1 MDNNETGALTS
12 SRPYL
17 LRGFYEWI
25 VDNSLTPYILV
36 NATHPGVMVPPESV
50 VNGQI
55 VLNINSAAV
64 QRLTLDNDA
73 VRFGARFA
81 GTHWEICVPV
91 GAVLAIYAKENGRGI
106 TFSDDDEDQPG
117 EPPSGGSSSPA
128 SSRPQ
133 LKLVT

>member
-1 MDNNETGALTS
+1 MSDANNGLSS

-25 VDNSLTPYILV
+25 VDNGLTPYILV
-36 NATHPGVMVPPESV
+36 DAARPGVQVPTESV

-73 VRFGARFA
+73 VRFSARFS
-81 GTHWEICVPV
+81 GVHWEVCVPTEAIM
-91 GAVLAIYAKENGRGI
+91 AVYAKENGRGI
-106 TFSDDDEDQPG
+106 TFNEDDENQSSQPPTDG
-117 EPPSGGSSSPA
+117 SGNSSGG
-128 SSRPQ
+128 RPQ

>member
-1 MDNNETGALTS
+1 MSDGTASLSS

-25 VDNSLTPYILV
+25 VDNSLTPHLLV
-36 NATHPGVMVPPESV
+36 DATRPGVLVPPASV
-50 VNGQI
+50 ANGQI

-81 GTHWEICVPV
+81 GVHWEICVPIE
-91 GAVLAIYAKENGRGI
+91 AVLAVYAKENGRGI
-106 TFSDDDEDQPG
+106 TFNDDDQDQPG
-117 EPPSGGSSSPA
+117 VPPSGGSDSPA
-128 SSRPQ
+128 TRRPQ

>member
-1 MDNNETGALTS
+1 MNSNEIGTLTS

-17 LRGFYEWI
+17 LRGFYDWI

-36 NATHPGVMVPPESV
+36 NATHPGVMVPPASV

-55 VLNINSAAV
+55 VLNINAAAV

-106 TFSDDDEDQPG
+106 TFSDDDADQPG